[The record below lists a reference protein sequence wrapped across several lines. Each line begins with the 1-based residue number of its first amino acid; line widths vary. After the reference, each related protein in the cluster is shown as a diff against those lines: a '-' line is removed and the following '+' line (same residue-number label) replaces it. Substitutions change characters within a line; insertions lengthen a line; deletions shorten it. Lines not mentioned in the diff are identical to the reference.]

1 MTMIR
6 FFFENLFMTASQKDI
21 SDRKLHHLL
30 KTNFITKEFNGIFF
44 FWFFFFWHPVIYK
57 VVATSFAM
65 ATNDANTS
73 SEFGEISSGGRMKPD
88 LFTLV
93 DGRNSYV

>member
-1 MTMIR
+1 MTIIR

-21 SDRKLHHLL
+21 SDQKLHHLL

-44 FWFFFFWHPVIYK
+44 LGFFFWHPVIYK

>member
-1 MTMIR
+1 MIR

-30 KTNFITKEFNGIFF
+30 KTNFITKNSMEFF
-44 FWFFFFWHPVIYK
+44 FLVFFFWHPVIYK

>member
-21 SDRKLHHLL
+21 SDQKLHHLL
-30 KTNFITKEFNGIFF
+30 KTNFITKEFNEIFF
-44 FWFFFFWHPVIYK
+44 FFFCWHPVIYK

>member
-6 FFFENLFMTASQKDI
+6 FFFENLFMTASQKDN

-30 KTNFITKEFNGIFF
+30 KTNFITKEFNGM
-44 FWFFFFWHPVIYK
+44 FFFFCWHPVIYK

>member
-1 MTMIR
+1 M
-6 FFFENLFMTASQKDI
+6 
-21 SDRKLHHLL
+21 
-30 KTNFITKEFNGIFF
+30 
-44 FWFFFFWHPVIYK
+44 IYK